1 MEIKLQLNGKID
13 DSGVDFDNLDYTN
26 ADDIANG
33 SKGIFRLYIYNKT
46 TKKWRYEYYLC
57 KVIENTYL
65 GKLCNHNFKLEIVQV
80 LNGNKKVVGD
90 IISRNGKQL
99 YKNYYEI
106 RKANKYCR
114 FYKHKQKYNYSVMI
128 GVI

>member
-13 DSGVDFDNLDYTN
+13 DTIDFEKLSYNN

-33 SKGIFRLYIYNKT
+33 SKGIFRLYVYNKT
-46 TKKWRYEYYLC
+46 TKKYRYEYYLC
-57 KVIENTYL
+57 KIVANRYL
-65 GKLCNHNFKLEIVQV
+65 GKLCNHNFKLEVVQV
-80 LNGNKKVVGD
+80 LNGTNKFVGD

-99 YKNYYEI
+99 YTNYYEI
-106 RKANKYCR
+106 RKANSYCR
-114 FYKHKQKYNYSVMI
+114 YYKHKQKYNYSVMI

>member
-13 DSGVDFDNLDYTN
+13 NSGVDFDNLDYTN

-57 KVIENTYL
+57 KYL
-65 GKLCNHNFKLEIVQV
+65 FRQV
-80 LNGNKKVVGD
+80 
-90 IISRNGKQL
+90 
-99 YKNYYEI
+99 
-106 RKANKYCR
+106 
-114 FYKHKQKYNYSVMI
+114 M
-128 GVI
+128 